1 MMRHS
6 SENKLIKYQFKLLD
20 EAQEQRIAEH
30 LEGCEKCRGRLAEV
44 VEKFS
49 ALDLLTDEVSVPE
62 DLIASTLSYATEPR
76 RLVFRKPVWIAIA
89 AAMAAILIFGALVM
103 LPNLNKARQMEH
115 KVVRQPAAED
125 MDLDEKSFGTDAY
138 VLAEKAA
145 KPKSVMTKA
154 VGRDA
159 DMLAL
164 AGAVY
169 DDEFVPEKPPFAP
182 ASNIELVTLP
192 KRENVQ
198 LTIYNSADLTLVREK
213 RKLTMKRGWNWLQFM
228 WANTL
233 IDPTSLSLEPGKHQ
247 NKIDVEQLVFPPRLS
262 QLGRWLIKSQVTGE
276 VPFEITY
283 FTSGL
288 NWRAFYMGTLSPDEK
303 KMKLAGYV
311 RVSNK
316 SGEDYDNAQTR
327 LIVGKVNQIDR
338 IVELA
343 RRQHAHGAPAGYGPK
358 VFDSSKMVI
367 INGDAR
373 SFEWK
378 EEDSEK
384 LGVLFSDGFAAGGGI
399 YKPKEIKKEGLSEY
413 FLYTIEG
420 TETIANQWAKRLPSF
435 EIDDIDVN
443 SLYKYD
449 EEKWGKDT
457 IRFVSFAN
465 DEDHNMGE
473 TPLPNGNVKIY
484 RRVDGDGMLGYIGG
498 TNVKYIP
505 VDEEVELNLGPAR
518 KVTVEPK
525 LMEKYSE
532 NYEFDPNGNISG
544 WDDVEKWQIEINNTK
559 KLAVDIEIMRKFHSR
574 YTSHWEL
581 QTDEAGY
588 EKYDLTHGKF
598 ELNVEPSGKKI
609 IEYTVTYYQ
618 KARQES
624 RLREL
629 KGK

>member
-1 MMRHS
+1 MMRHP
-6 SENKLIKYQFKLLD
+6 SEDKLIKYQFRLLD
-20 EAQEQRIAEH
+20 ETGQQKITEH
-30 LEGCEKCRGRLAEV
+30 LEGCEKCRGRLAQIA
-44 VEKFS
+44 EKFS
-49 ALDLLTDEVSVPE
+49 ALDLLKDEINVSE
-62 DLIASTLSYATEPR
+62 ELIADTVSYAKGPKRLAFR
-76 RLVFRKPVWIAIA
+76 RPVWIGTAAAIA
-89 AAMAAILIFGALVM
+89 AVLLVGALVIM
-103 LPNLNKARQMEH
+103 PNLNK
-115 KVVRQPAAED
+115 VRQTKYEVARKIPAED
-125 MDLDEKSFGTDAY
+125 MDLAEEAESIRPRAFASADKTSKPVAMAKTDSR
-138 VLAEKAA
+138 E
-145 KPKSVMTKA
+145 TN
-154 VGRDA
+154 
-159 DMLAL
+159 MLA
-164 AGAVY
+164 GVGY
-169 DDEFVPEKPPFAP
+169 NDEFVPDKPPFAP

-192 KRENVQ
+192 KRDNVQ

-213 RKLTMKRGWNWLQFM
+213 RKLTMKKGWNWLQFM

-233 IDPTSLSLEPGKHQ
+233 IDPTSLSLEPSQHR
-247 NKIDVEQLVFPPRLS
+247 NKINIEQLVFPPRLRE
-262 QLGRWLIKSQVTGE
+262 LGRWLIKSQVTGE

-288 NWRAFYMGTLSPDEK
+288 NWRAFYMGTLSSDEK

-316 SGEDYDNAQTR
+316 SGEDYENAQAR
-327 LIVGKVNQIDR
+327 LIVGKVHQIDR

-343 RRQHAHGAPAGYGPK
+343 RRKYAHGSPIK
-358 VFDSSKMVI
+358 I
-367 INGDAR
+367 I
-373 SFEWK
+373 
-378 EEDSEK
+378 EEDSDISNNLRWNYK
-384 LGVLFSDGFAAGGGI
+384 GDIPQLGDTPIVGGVFYANGFA

-435 EIDDIDVN
+435 EIENIDVN
-443 SLYKYD
+443 GLYKYD

-465 DEDHNMGE
+465 DAEHNMGE

-484 RRVDGDGMLGYIGG
+484 RKLEGDGLLGFVGG
-498 TNVKYIP
+498 ANVKYIP
-505 VDEEVELNLGPAR
+505 VDEEVELNLGVAR
-518 KVTVEPK
+518 KVTVESK

-544 WDDVEKWQIEINNTK
+544 WDDVEKWQIEINNTRS
-559 KLAVDIEIMRKFHSR
+559 LPVDIEIMRKFYSR
-574 YTSHWEL
+574 YTSHWKL
-581 QTDEAGY
+581 NTDEAGY

-598 ELNVEPSGKKI
+598 ELNVEPSSKKT
-609 IEYTVTYYQ
+609 IEYTTTYYQ